1 MLWVLLQ
8 LVGCCLNFF
17 AEYYWVFEL
26 NLESNEFS
34 FLRLLGV
41 LILPTPCEQKG
52 LDCWELYKTFLH
64 GEQVVM
70 VVVVVVMMMMMMRG
84 QKPWLILSSE
94 MGKVQSIFFVCL
106 FVCQPNKNTQTK
118 LTSLLF
124 LFGGI

>member
-1 MLWVLLQ
+1 MLWVLLE
-8 LVGCCLNFF
+8 LVVCCLNFF

-26 NLESNEFS
+26 SLESNEFS

-41 LILPTPCEQKG
+41 LILLTPCEQKG

-64 GEQVVM
+64 GEQVGM
-70 VVVVVVMMMMMMRG
+70 VVVVVMMMMMMRG

-94 MGKVQSIFFVCL
+94 MGKVQSIFFCL
-106 FVCQPNKNTQTK
+106 FVVCQLKINTQSM

-124 LFGGI
+124 LLGGI